1 MPENAKYFKDGE
13 LQIIHFGS
21 HPNWSKYAEKALD
34 DKVDKLLENPKYG
47 GKLENVPPDVLKKA
61 MQDVEQQLRKDIS
74 NVELSR
80 SFGKDGW
87 LKETPEK
94 DLKLSLNDPSE
105 AQVLAA
111 EVPQPNAVQ
120 PAQPVISQQST
131 PATEYAT
138 LANSLGDKG
147 TPVNVAAL
155 SIRNNDYSLEKA
167 RTLVEASPEAQKLAN
182 NPAAQEQF
190 VQNTLS
196 QAINV
201 ALDSKIALVPAAPAP
216 TPQRVATAPA
226 PQPVLQQ
233 PNSAAQY
240 AQVANGLQAATGL
253 DHIKPHWVVAVVIHQ
268 SGGDME
274 LAKRLVAASPEAQ
287 QLSNDPAAQTAFVN
301 KALADGQQAR
311 LDQLTPSL
319 NIGSNT

>member
-1 MPENAKYFKDGE
+1 
-13 LQIIHFGS
+13 L
-21 HPNWSKYAEKALD
+21 SK
-34 DKVDKLLENPKYG
+34 
-47 GKLENVPPDVLKKA
+47 
-61 MQDVEQQLRKDIS
+61 
-74 NVELSR
+74 

-94 DLKLSLNDPSE
+94 DLKLSLNEPSE
-105 AQVLAA
+105 SQVLAA
-111 EVPQPNAVQ
+111 GIPQPNAVQ
-120 PAQPVISQQST
+120 TTQPAVSQQPN

-138 LANSLGDKG
+138 LANSLGNKG
-147 TPVNVAAL
+147 TPVTVAAL

-167 RTLVEASPEAQKLAN
+167 RTLVEASPEAQRLAN

-190 VQNTLS
+190 IQDTLS

-201 ALDSKIALVPAAPAP
+201 ALDAKIALVPATPTPAP
-216 TPQRVATAPA
+216 QQVATAPA
-226 PQPVLQQ
+226 PHPAPPQ

-253 DHIKPHWVVAVVIHQ
+253 DTIKPHWVAAVVIHQ

-274 LAKRLVAASPEAQ
+274 LARRLVAASPEAQ
-287 QLSNDPAAQTAFVN
+287 QLGHDPVAQTAFVN
-301 KALADGQQAR
+301 QTVADGQQAR

-319 NIGSNT
+319 SIGSNT